1 MGGTTAGRWLLGAL
15 ALLAGAGPV
24 AAQTWPAR
32 PITLVVPLAAGS
44 TADIVS
50 RLIGN
55 ELAKALGQSVVIDN
69 RVGAGG
75 TIAMTQVAKAAPDGY
90 TIAFVSQ
97 GTHAIN
103 VGLYKK
109 LGYDPVKDFAPI
121 TTIASVANIMIV
133 PPSNP
138 AAGPL
143 DVVAQAKAKP
153 GELTFSSGG
162 NGTSHHLSGALF
174 AAMTGSQ
181 LTHVPYR
188 GAPQG
193 IQAVMSGEV
202 AMGFFNVPTVIA
214 QIRDGKLKGL
224 AVTSLERS
232 PHMPDLPTLDQS
244 GVKGYDVSAWLGF
257 VAPAGTPAPI
267 VERLHAEM
275 ARMMREPELRE
286 KMKAQGFDLMAQMA
300 PAEFGRF
307 IAAEIEKWVPVVR
320 ASGATVD

>member
-1 MGGTTAGRWLLGAL
+1 MALAVLASIGTAG
-15 ALLAGAGPV
+15 
-24 AAQTWPAR
+24 AQTWPTR

-103 VGLYKK
+103 VGLYKT

-133 PPSNP
+133 HPSNP
-138 AAGPL
+138 AKGPL
-143 DVVAQAKAKP
+143 DVAAAAKGKP

-174 AAMTGSQ
+174 AAMTGVQ

-267 VERLHAEM
+267 IDRLYGEM
-275 ARMMREPELRE
+275 SKIMRGPELRE
-286 KMKAQGFDLMAQMA
+286 KMKAQGFDLMAQVT

-307 IAAEIEKWVPVVR
+307 IASEVEKWVPVVR